1 MADLLTRCGT
11 VLAEDVF
18 SVIFGYA
25 PTELDLYLLHT
36 GIMWRDNMS
45 GIYFDYTLIKDSD
58 STQVTAPPV
67 WEFHQET
74 QEIRIAQ
81 QAALQLLCTYFKG
94 LDKIIPIIPSVPRAI
109 PYGYSEFNYTSK
121 SQSQH
126 NTQFCLRFSNKI
138 EFVGYPLPLVASF
151 KGAID
156 NSTPCLRK
164 LQYHLEQYKYLGAEN
179 VIFTPDSIM
188 IDLNA
193 AFSKEQFAVFKYFT
207 GMSFVSD
214 FKNWVKSFIN
224 ESSNDTFV
232 ELLQNIDRESTIE
245 EIIFE
250 VIVLCVMNR
259 DLIYMGILPY
269 ECIQTII
276 KPMMSPRIKDSVFD
290 KIHYAARLISCFEE
304 VECIKK
310 HIEQNVDELLHHM
323 YSVIIPSDIP
333 VLSFKRNYDN

>member
-1 MADLLTRCGT
+1 M
-11 VLAEDVF
+11 
-18 SVIFGYA
+18 
-25 PTELDLYLLHT
+25 
-36 GIMWRDNMS
+36 
-45 GIYFDYTLIKDSD
+45 
-58 STQVTAPPV
+58 
-67 WEFHQET
+67 
-74 QEIRIAQ
+74 
-81 QAALQLLCTYFKG
+81 
-94 LDKIIPIIPSVPRAI
+94 
-109 PYGYSEFNYTSK
+109 
-121 SQSQH
+121 
-126 NTQFCLRFSNKI
+126 
-138 EFVGYPLPLVASF
+138 PLVASF

-207 GMSFVSD
+207 GVSSVSD

-276 KPMMSPRIKDSVFD
+276 KPMMSPHIKDSVFD

-333 VLSFKRNYDN
+333 VLSFKRNMITSDTIPTQYDSLIHAKCDSMKKQVVIKEILFSSSHCIQITPHLISKTSSIAE